1 MWRLLV
7 PTLILLCAIGSP
19 IGLPH
24 PSRCFMTSLVSWRE
38 RYGLVIFPAGWTNI
52 DLTALAQTTA
62 TSRV

>member
-24 PSRCFMTSLVSWRE
+24 PSRCFMTSLVAGANAMAWSSFP
-38 RYGLVIFPAGWTNI
+38 LVGRISI
-52 DLTALAQTTA
+52 
-62 TSRV
+62 